1 MSGAG
6 STEQAYNPD
15 IFSFR
20 RIKVAPVVTFLGF
33 ISMIYAVV
41 RKPKDD
47 VAETPEEQAHAAGK
61 TEETASKYEPKGIP
75 VAVIDL
81 EDYGKVDG
89 ARILK
94 RAIKIL
100 KEKAVK

>member
-1 MSGAG
+1 MDKKNLAFDRTNFILLGIGFAIVVAGFILMSGSG

-47 VAETPEEQAHAAGK
+47 VAETPEEQAHAAGE
-61 TEETASKYEPKGIP
+61 TEETASK
-75 VAVIDL
+75 
-81 EDYGKVDG
+81 
-89 ARILK
+89 
-94 RAIKIL
+94 
-100 KEKAVK
+100 

>member
-1 MSGAG
+1 MDKKNLAFDRTNFILLGIGFAIVVAGFILMSGAG

-47 VAETPEEQAHAAGK
+47 VAETPEEKAHAAGK
-61 TEETASKYEPKGIP
+61 TEETASK
-75 VAVIDL
+75 
-81 EDYGKVDG
+81 
-89 ARILK
+89 
-94 RAIKIL
+94 
-100 KEKAVK
+100 